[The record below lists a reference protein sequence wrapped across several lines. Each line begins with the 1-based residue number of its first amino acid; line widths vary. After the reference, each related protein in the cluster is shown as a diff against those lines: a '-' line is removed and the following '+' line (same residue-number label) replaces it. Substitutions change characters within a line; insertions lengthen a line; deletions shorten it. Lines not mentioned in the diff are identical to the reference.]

1 MIDMNK
7 EGKLLPL
14 SMQVTRRIL
23 AEIQTGIYRNIDRL
37 PPEVEIASLLGVS
50 RTVVR
55 DALSTLER
63 EGFVNR
69 KHGKGTSINRHVLSV
84 KTRIDLEKEFSS
96 MIRDSGFVPTVEI
109 RGIQKTRAD
118 AVLAG
123 WLDLAE
129 GAEVI
134 SVDRVVYAD
143 GLPTIYCTDTIDQRL
158 VLKNDYS
165 LENLQKPIFDFL
177 KNYCGTEVY
186 MDLTEMHAV
195 NADDILA
202 EILDVPPGTALLHL
216 NERGYSFEGRL
227 VLYSSEYYR
236 EGILKHTILRKK
248 I

>member
-1 MIDMNK
+1 MNK
-7 EGKLLPL
+7 EDKLLPL
-14 SMQVTRRIL
+14 SMQITRRVL

-37 PPEVEIASLLGVS
+37 PPEIEIASLLGVS

-63 EGFVNR
+63 EGFISR
-69 KHGKGTSINRHVLSV
+69 KHGKGTSINRHVLEV
-84 KTRIDLEKEFSS
+84 KTRIDLEKEFIS
-96 MIRDSGFVPTVEI
+96 MVKEAGFAPTVKVWSLQQI
-109 RGIQKTRAD
+109 RAD

-123 WLDLAE
+123 WLDLEE

-143 GLPTIYCTDTIDQRL
+143 GIPTIYCIDTIDQRL
-158 VLKNDYS
+158 VQNKDYCF
-165 LENLQKPIFDFL
+165 EDLQKPIFDFL
-177 KNYCGTEVY
+177 RNYCGVEVY

-195 NADDILA
+195 NADDNLA
-202 EILDVPPGTALLHL
+202 KILDVPTGTALLHL
-216 NERGYSFEGRL
+216 NERGYSYEGRL